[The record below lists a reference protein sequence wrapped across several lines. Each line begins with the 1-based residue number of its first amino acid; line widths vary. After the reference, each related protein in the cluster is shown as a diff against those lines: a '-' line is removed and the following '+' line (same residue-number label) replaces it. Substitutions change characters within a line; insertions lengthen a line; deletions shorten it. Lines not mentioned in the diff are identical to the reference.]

1 MFKNYNILQNSL
13 VNIKTMKYFIF
24 PKINFNHFLFLSYFI
39 LDIIKD
45 ILDHLNKST
54 EDISSTFHNYY
65 ISSLSDFLSII
76 PVLII
81 KHRAKSSKINEDKKD
96 KIKTSNLIY
105 NDKNIENENTKARR
119 VIKLLIIISFFEF
132 LGKYI
137 HIIIWIFLKKI
148 YVSVK
153 RVNLNFTLIINIISQ
168 YIASSI
174 ILHSRFYRHHYLSL
188 FINIIFLIILVIKDI
203 IEINKIDSEPMAKF
217 IYILSRILIII
228 FYAIEDSFAKIVLTY
243 NSVSLYSFLLFRGI
257 FVNILAIL
265 FSILFIFIDL
275 PDENNENSCVFTRF
289 WKLYENKLY
298 ILLYIGMLVMNFLYN
313 LNIFFVID
321 RFSPSH
327 LGMTITIGHLA
338 FLLNSLIIH
347 NNIEISEFF
356 LRLAIYFI
364 LIIASL
370 IHNEFIIL
378 NFFKLQKHT
387 RYFLE
392 KEAEIDMDQIDK
404 NIEIPE
410 LIDNTDINDN

>member
-1 MFKNYNILQNSL
+1 
-13 VNIKTMKYFIF
+13 MKYFLF
-24 PKINFNHFLFLSYFI
+24 PKFNFNLFLFLSYFI
-39 LDIIKD
+39 VNIIRD
-45 ILDHLNKST
+45 NFNHLNKPT
-54 EDISSTFHNYY
+54 EDIASSFHYYY
-65 ISSLSDFLSII
+65 ISSLSDYLSII

-81 KHRAKSSKINEDKKD
+81 KHRTKSFKINEDKKD
-96 KIKTSNLIY
+96 NIKTSNLIY
-105 NDKNIENENTKARR
+105 NDKNIENEYTKARR
-119 VIKLLIIISFFEF
+119 VIKLLIIISIFEF

-137 HIIIWIFLKKI
+137 YIIIHIFLTKI
-148 YVSVK
+148 YFSVK
-153 RVNLNFTLIINIISQ
+153 SFNLNFLLIINIVSQ
-168 YIASSI
+168 YISSFI

-188 FINIIFLIILVIKDI
+188 FINLIFLIILVIKDI
-203 IEINKIDSEPMAKF
+203 IDINKIDSIPMAKF
-217 IYILSRILIII
+217 LYILSRILVTV
-228 FYAIEDSFAKIVLTY
+228 FFSIEDALAKIVLTY
-243 NSVSLYSFLLFRGI
+243 NSVSTYNFLLCRGI
-257 FVNILAIL
+257 FVCFLGIL
-265 FSILFIFIDL
+265 FSIVFIFVDL
-275 PDENNENSCVFTRF
+275 PDEKNENSCVFTRF

-378 NFFKLQKHT
+378 NFCQLQKHT
-387 RYFLE
+387 RMFLE
-392 KEAEIDMDQIDK
+392 KEAEIDINQKDIY
-404 NIEIPE
+404 IEIPE
-410 LIDNTDINDN
+410 LIDNTDINDNE